1 MSDPI
6 TIVPQT
12 HERLI
17 EIGWLVSYDV
27 KKSDRNA
34 IAQARHRMLALL
46 EQDFS
51 QFQWRMPVIL
61 QPQPVAGD
69 ATGAAKLLYE
79 AAYERD
85 GRRWDYAFVFTGA
98 DLTSYYKPFAF
109 AMPSQALA
117 VAVMSTARLASRSLL
132 ADNSETWS
140 VLKTQRLFSLS
151 MHLLGDLNGLD
162 HRSEPS
168 DFMYEPRDMDELD
181 RMTHYSSSGRQR
193 LLQMLMEV
201 ADIRLE
207 EQPHTKKSG
216 VGGFYLRA
224 LWLLRTDIVSAVLQ
238 AKPWQFPF
246 RLSRLTTAALSTLLI
261 LMMTAEAWD
270 LGMNQQLWLMSG
282 FSVLVL
288 LGTSLFIVKRQKLL
302 LRPGQRRLTEQI
314 VVTNVASGLIVLAGM
329 SVTYLMLFSLTLLF
343 AGALFPDQLVESWAA
358 SLAGQIGWQNYV
370 CLAELVASLGILIG
384 ALGASFEGQDY
395 FRHIAYVDEEL

>member
-6 TIVPQT
+6 NIVPQT

-17 EIGWLVSYDV
+17 EIGWLVSSDV
-27 KKSDRNA
+27 KKSDRDV
-34 IAQARHRMLALL
+34 ITQARNRMLALL
-46 EQDFS
+46 QQDFG

-61 QPQPVAGD
+61 QPQPGAGS

-85 GRRWDYAFVFTGA
+85 GRHWDYAFVITGA

-140 VLKTQRLFSLS
+140 TCKAQRLFALS

-162 HRSEPS
+162 HQAEPS

-181 RMTHYSSSGRQR
+181 RMNNYSTSGRQR
-193 LLQMLMEV
+193 LLQMLTKV
-201 ADIRLE
+201 ADLRLE
-207 EQPHTKKSG
+207 EQPSTKTGG
-216 VGGFYLRA
+216 VGGFYVRA
-224 LWLLRTDIVSAVLQ
+224 LWLLRKDIVSAVLE

-246 RLSRLTTAALSTLLI
+246 RLSRLTTAALSTLFI

-270 LGMNQQLWLMSG
+270 LGMNQQLPLMSI
-282 FSVLVL
+282 FSLLVL
-288 LGTSLFIVKRQKLL
+288 LGTSLFIVKRQKLM
-302 LRPGQRRLTEQI
+302 LRRSQRRLTEQI
-314 VVTNVASGLIVLAGM
+314 VVTNVASGLIVLMGM
-329 SVTYLMLFSLTLLF
+329 AVTYLMLFCLTLLF
-343 AGALFPDQLVESWAA
+343 AEALFTDSLVASWAA
-358 SLAGQIGWQNYV
+358 SLEGQISWQHYLS
-370 CLAELVASLGILIG
+370 LAELVASLGLLIG

>member
-1 MSDPI
+1 MSNSI
-6 TIVPQT
+6 TTISQS

-27 KKSDRNA
+27 KKSDREA

-46 EQDFS
+46 QQDFG
-51 QFQWRMPVIL
+51 QFEWRMPVIL
-61 QPQPVAGD
+61 QPQSVTD
-69 ATGAAKLLYE
+69 SATGAAKLLYE

-85 GRRWDYAFVFTGA
+85 GRRWDYAFVITGA

-132 ADNSETWS
+132 ADNSEALFT
-140 VLKTQRLFSLS
+140 LKAQRLFVLS

-162 HRSEPS
+162 HRAEPH
-168 DFMYEPRDMDELD
+168 DFMHEPRDVEELD
-181 RMTHYSSSGRQR
+181 GMTRYSDNGRQR
-193 LLQMLMEV
+193 LLEVLTEV
-201 ADIRLE
+201 ADLRLE
-207 EQPHTKKSG
+207 EKASTGKVG

-224 LWLLRTDIVSAVLQ
+224 LWLLRKDIVSAVIQ
-238 AKPWQFPF
+238 AKPWQFPL
-246 RLSRLTTAALSTLLI
+246 RLSRLTTAALSTLFI

-270 LGMNQQLWLMSG
+270 LGMSQRLPLMSG
-282 FSVLVL
+282 FSLMVL

-302 LRPGQRRLTEQI
+302 LRRSQKRLTEQI
-314 VVTNVASGLIVLAGM
+314 VVTNVASGLIVLGGM
-329 SVTYLMLFSLTLLF
+329 AVTYLVLFLLTLLF
-343 AGALFPDQLVESWAA
+343 AGALFTDPLVESWAA
-358 SLAGQIGWQNYV
+358 SLKGQIGWQNYV
-370 CLAELVASLGILIG
+370 CLAELVASLGLLIG

>member
-6 TIVPQT
+6 SMVSQS

-17 EIGWLVSYDV
+17 EIGWLVSSDV

-34 IAQARHRMLALL
+34 ITQARNQMLTLL
-46 EQDFS
+46 QQDFH
-51 QFQWRMPVIL
+51 QFQWRMPVML
-61 QPQPVAGD
+61 QPPPLAGE
-69 ATGAAKLLYE
+69 AAVAAKLLYE

-85 GRRWDYAFVFTGA
+85 GRRWDYAFVITGA
-98 DLTSYYKPFAF
+98 DLTSYYKPFSF

-117 VAVMSTARLASRSLL
+117 VAVISTARLISRSLL
-132 ADNSETWS
+132 ADDSETWS
-140 VLKTQRLFSLS
+140 ALKAQRLLSIS

-162 HRSEPS
+162 HQAEPS

-181 RMTHYSSSGRQR
+181 RMTSYSSAGRQR
-193 LLQMLMEV
+193 LLHMLTEV
-201 ADIRLE
+201 ADLRLE
-207 EQPHTKKSG
+207 EQLDRKKGG
-216 VGGFYLRA
+216 VGGFYIRA
-224 LWLLRTDIVSAVLQ
+224 LWLLRKDIVSAVLQ

-270 LGMNQQLWLMSG
+270 LGMSQQLPWMSI
-282 FSVLVL
+282 FSLGVL
-288 LGTSLFIVKRQKLL
+288 LGTSVFIVKRQKLL
-302 LRPGQRRLTEQI
+302 LRRSQRRLTEQI
-314 VVTNVASGLIVLAGM
+314 VVTNVASSLIVFVGM
-329 SVTYLMLFSLTLLF
+329 AVTYLMLFSLTLLF
-343 AGALFPDQLVESWAA
+343 AGALFMEPLVDTWAA
-358 SLAGQIGWQNYV
+358 SLDGQISLDNYLS
-370 CLAELVASLGILIG
+370 LAQLTASLGILIG